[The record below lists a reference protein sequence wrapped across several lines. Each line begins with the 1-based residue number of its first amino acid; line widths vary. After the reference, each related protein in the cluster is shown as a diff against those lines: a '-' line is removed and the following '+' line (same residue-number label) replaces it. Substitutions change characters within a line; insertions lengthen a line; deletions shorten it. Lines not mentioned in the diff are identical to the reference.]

1 MVMQGVVR
9 LELVMLMALPAALAA
24 QTPRDTSVRAP
35 ADSSVRQSTDTS
47 VHPIRLDQA
56 IQLAQRNAP
65 IAVQALGQIQ
75 TTRAQQRSAW
85 AAFIPSVTLSA
96 SSSRQGGDR
105 FDPQGRLVPYTGQPW
120 QLSNGLSLNVNLFNG
135 GQRFFNLRSTRAQ
148 VNAAQANEVAQR
160 FQVALQVNQQYFAV
174 LAAREAEAAARSQ
187 LQEAQQQLA
196 SANAQLR
203 VHMVT
208 KSDSLQAVVQVG
220 NAQLAL
226 LTAQNDILAA
236 NAALTRL
243 VATPFTVTASLE
255 DTLGVTTESLD
266 SAAIQHLAEN
276 GPAVLQAQASQTAA
290 RASASAAR
298 SPYLP
303 TLTLGFTLAG
313 NGSDSSFALVAGRYA
328 YQNQLRIGLSYPIF
342 DQLQREQG
350 ITVAD
355 VAARNAEAEL
365 RDARLA
371 ARQGFVQYYSALR
384 TAEQQVSIQNASIAA
399 AEENLRVV
407 RQRYQLRTAT
417 FLDVLTAEATLI
429 QARSALIQARY
440 NYRVAKAQLEA
451 LIGRPL

>member
-9 LELVMLMALPAALAA
+9 LELMLLMALPAAVAA
-24 QTPRDTSVRAP
+24 QARTDTSVRSPTDTSARP
-35 ADSSVRQSTDTS
+35 VTDTS
-47 VHPIRLDQA
+47 VHPIRLEEA
-56 IQLAQRNAP
+56 IRMAQQNAP
-65 IAVQALGQIQ
+65 IAVQAIGQIRTSQ
-75 TTRAQQRSAW
+75 AQQRSAW

-135 GQRFFNLRSTRAQ
+135 GQRFFGLRATRAQ

-160 FQVALQVNQQYFAV
+160 FQVAQQVDQQYLAV

-187 LQEAQQQLA
+187 LQEAQQALTA
-196 SANAQLR
+196 ANLQLR

-243 VATPFTVTASLE
+243 VGTQFTVTASPE
-255 DTLGVTTESLD
+255 DTLGITTESLD
-266 SAAIQHLAEN
+266 SAAIQRLAET
-276 GPAVLQAQASQTAA
+276 GPAVQQAQASRTAAHASATAA
-290 RASASAAR
+290 RA
-298 SPYLP
+298 PYLP
-303 TLTLGFTLAG
+303 TISLGFTLAG
-313 NGSDSSFALVAGRYA
+313 NGSDSGFALVAGRYA

-350 ITVAD
+350 IVVAD
-355 VAARNAEAEL
+355 VAARNADADL
-365 RDARLA
+365 RDAQLA
-371 ARQGFVQYYSALR
+371 ARQGFVQYFSALR
-384 TAEQQVSIQNASIAA
+384 TADQQVSIQETSIAA
-399 AEENLRVV
+399 AAENLRVV
-407 RQRYQLRTAT
+407 RERYSLRTAT
-417 FLDVLTAEATLI
+417 FLDVLTAEATLV

-451 LIGRPL
+451 LIGQRL